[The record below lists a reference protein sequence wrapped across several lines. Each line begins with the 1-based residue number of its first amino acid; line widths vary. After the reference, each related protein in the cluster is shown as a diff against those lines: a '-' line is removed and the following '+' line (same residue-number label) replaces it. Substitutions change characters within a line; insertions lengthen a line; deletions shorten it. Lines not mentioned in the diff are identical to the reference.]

1 MSLIGPGSTIGILG
15 AGQLGRMLAV
25 KARQMGYFVAVYG
38 GDSMSPCGQ
47 VSDHCFDAPLDNIEQ
62 LRKFAKLCDVV
73 TYEFENI
80 PAATAE
86 IVSSCTKLCPGSN
99 LLMTAQ
105 NRFSE
110 KTTFQKLGLATP
122 RFRMVNSGE
131 QLASARADFGGDV
144 ILKANTEGYDGRG
157 QWRID
162 AAADC
167 HAIWPQTGLTEAIV
181 EERIDFEFELS
192 IVAGRYQHGR
202 CDFFPPFLNDHS
214 NHILDLT
221 VVHSN
226 KISDTI
232 AAQARET
239 ARVILDHFDIT
250 GVLCLE
256 LFLTQD
262 QRLLVNEIAPRPHN
276 SGHLTIE
283 AANCSQF
290 ELQLRTICDLPPV
303 DLKVQP
309 AAMVNLLGK
318 HLPETWSAANLIEIG
333 HPDTQLH
340 LYGKTGA
347 APNRKMGHLTVLS
360 QPIPPSNTITA
371 SSEPEEAA
379 RIASAARIQL
389 LK

>member
-15 AGQLGRMLAV
+15 AGQLGRMLAI

-38 GDSMSPCGQ
+38 GDAMSPCGQ
-47 VSDHCFDAPLDNIEQ
+47 VSDYCFDQPLDDTEQ
-62 LRKFAKLCDVV
+62 LRKFAGLCDVV

-80 PAATAE
+80 PAAAAE

-105 NRFSE
+105 NRYSE

-122 RFRMVNSGE
+122 QFRMVQNGE
-131 QLASARADFGGDV
+131 QLAKARTDFGGDV

-157 QWRID
+157 QWRLNTET
-162 AAADC
+162 DC
-167 HAIWPQTGLTEAIV
+167 ETTWQQTGLSEAIV
-181 EERIDFEFELS
+181 EEKIDFESELS
-192 IVAGRYQHGR
+192 IVAGRYQNGR
-202 CDFFPPFLNDHS
+202 CDFFPPFLNDHV

-221 VVHSN
+221 VVGSP
-226 KISDTI
+226 KISDSI
-232 AAQARET
+232 AQQAQEMAE
-239 ARVILDHFDIT
+239 VILNHFDIT

-303 DLKVQP
+303 NLEVQP
-309 AAMVNLLGK
+309 SAMVNLLGR
-318 HLPETWSAANLIEIG
+318 HLPSGWSKSNLRGIG
-333 HPDTQLH
+333 DPDTRLH
-340 LYGKTGA
+340 LYGKHGT
-347 APNRKMGHLTVLS
+347 APNRKMGHLTAISETPAKAAQVA
-360 QPIPPSNTITA
+360 TTA
-371 SSEPEEAA
+371 
-379 RIASAARIQL
+379 RKQL